1 MDPGIGQSVVTQLGI
16 GGALAVVIAWVMVHV
31 FKLFIANWDKQ
42 ETART
47 EAYKI
52 SAAAHAQSLTQ
63 IAVQM
68 ERLTTTIGERV
79 ADALNDV
86 KIAIT
91 RLEGRIDS
99 ALDWQDRTPVEM
111 RIPQPPH
118 DPVERARSEREERER
133 RTATASGYIPR
144 RAKSEPSDR

>member
-1 MDPGIGQSVVTQLGI
+1 MDPGIGQSIVTQLGI

-42 ETART
+42 ETSRT
-47 EAYKI
+47 EAYKT
-52 SAAAHAQSLTQ
+52 SAAAHAQSLAA

-99 ALDWQDRTPVEM
+99 IFDWQERTPVEM
-111 RIPQPPH
+111 RAPQAP
-118 DPVERARSEREERER
+118 DVVERARAEREERER

-144 RAKSEPSDR
+144 RAKSEPTDR